1 MATGGCKEI
10 HVRNIELTGRIT
22 SDVRCSLV
30 KDIVK
35 FILYHREQ
43 IPLPYEQLKYYFER
57 QENIKKGSEARKLSQ
72 LLDSVQEL
80 CSNLD
85 LLFQTTSD
93 VGQILILLG
102 PTIATPKEIFEIK
115 FTPNPLVGPLMEV
128 PSCKMC
134 SRLLHKSLVTY
145 NTLIDINPPSL
156 TSMHI
161 LFHGQ
166 RSADTKWFKPK
177 HNFKI
182 PKRGQHFTFQIF
194 SKQSKSVKDPCQPI
208 RGDVEGSECHRK
220 EQNGI
225 NIREGTVADKED
237 FLWFMA
243 PTIIKGIKDSVL
255 CIPQQGELWVQ

>member
-1 MATGGCKEI
+1 MEI
-10 HVRNIELTGRIT
+10 
-22 SDVRCSLV
+22 SLC
-30 KDIVK
+30 
-35 FILYHREQ
+35 LS
-43 IPLPYEQLKYYFER
+43 

-85 LLFQTTSD
+85 LLFQTTTD

-102 PTIATPKEIFEIK
+102 PTIATPKEIFEIQ
-115 FTPNPLVGPLMEV
+115 FTSNPLVGPLMEV
-128 PSCKMC
+128 PSGKMC

-156 TSMHI
+156 TSMHV
-161 LFHGQ
+161 LFQGQ
-166 RSADTKWFKPK
+166 RSGDTQWFKPK
-177 HNFKI
+177 QNFKV
-182 PKRGQHFTFQIF
+182 PKRGQHFKFHII
-194 SKQSKSVKDPCQPI
+194 SKQSKSVKDACQPI
-208 RGDVEGSECHRK
+208 RSDVEDCECHRMEK

-225 NIREGTVADKED
+225 NIREGKVADKED